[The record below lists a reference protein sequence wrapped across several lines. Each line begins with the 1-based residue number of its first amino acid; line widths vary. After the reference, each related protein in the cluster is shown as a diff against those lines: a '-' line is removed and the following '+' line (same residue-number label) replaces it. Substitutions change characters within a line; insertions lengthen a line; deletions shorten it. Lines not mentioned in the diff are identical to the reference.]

1 MSTRLNSFNKIL
13 TNHSYDLSPEEIDV
27 IRETLYPIISAGYS
41 DYSYWRPS
49 VDANGRM
56 SWTLSKSV
64 STPDEYVVRGQDGD
78 PGADGVNGRT
88 PVISIDPENSHFLWK
103 YEDATS
109 GWTDTGMITSGSQGP
124 EGERG
129 EAGRTPTFRVR
140 ETDSMF
146 QWEYV
151 GEGEQGWKNL
161 DLITSG
167 NNGTDGFSPTV
178 SAEVIPT
185 SVDSRGGYKLTFQY
199 GPEGGQTESINIYN
213 GTNGEGASFTV
224 SEGTGIDVVRTG
236 DNFNVALDTDTQTA
250 LAKVPVLAA
259 ASAGWNDVSAK
270 LDKTIWDS
278 TSGDFIT
285 MEGVEAGKQYV
296 MKSTGWAELEEGMY
310 QVEVDNTYLSGDGTT
325 NNAIGIKKSF
335 TDAWDSAKEIANAYV
350 NASGDFVKKPASTI
364 AGAYYGWRDN
374 SWVQL
379 QSELPITPDTTFFSG
394 NGTFQ
399 NALGLKKTY
408 TDHWEEAYNVA
419 LAYKT
424 ASSDFLKT
432 VSTDGT
438 TISGNGATTQIGLD
452 GLIAD
457 EIHAAIKYVHCNS
470 AQHAFSGIGASG
482 AGNLF
487 GIDETGMAATKQYGW
502 DYDTHAWTEIQS
514 GGDYLP
520 LSGGTVTGRTNF
532 SAATG
537 QNILAVASAAS
548 LVGASRQSE
557 ANFGQ
562 NNTAMGT
569 TWMGVGGPGMYRGF
583 LKYTQGGN
591 VGDLNS
597 NNEMQVEFTPTNKGQ
612 LFARAKNNG
621 NDCPET
627 QILNPTKSSCDA
639 MTTSGNANL
648 VSGPNYLIAKNADG
662 QFTIGAGF
670 VNCTDMNNV
679 TLTPNT
685 YYFVYEV

>member
-27 IRETLYPIISAGYS
+27 IRETLYPIISAGYN

-78 PGADGVNGRT
+78 PGTNGENGRT

-178 SAEVIPT
+178 SAEIIPT

-213 GTNGEGASFTV
+213 GTNGEGASFTI

-236 DNFNVALDTDTQTA
+236 DNFNVALDTDSQAT
-250 LAKVPVLAA
+250 LAKVAILAA
-259 ASAGWNDVSAK
+259 ASADWNDVSAK
-270 LDKTIWDS
+270 LDKSIWDS

-285 MEGVEAGKQYV
+285 MKGVVAGKQYV

-310 QVEVDNTYLSGDGTT
+310 QVEVDNTYFSGDGTT

-335 TDAWDSAKEIANAYV
+335 TDAWDSAKEIADAYV
-350 NASGDFVKKPASTI
+350 NASGDFVKKPASPV

-379 QSELPITPDTTFFSG
+379 QTELPITPDTTFFSG
-394 NGTFQ
+394 NGTYQ
-399 NALGLKKTY
+399 NPLGLKKTY

-419 LAYKT
+419 ETYKSVS
-424 ASSDFLKT
+424 ARFLQYVNVT
-432 VSTDGT
+432 QNGGL
-438 TISGNGATTQIGLD
+438 SGNGGPMAGDPSL
-452 GLIAD
+452 
-457 EIHAAIKYVHCNS
+457 
-470 AQHAFSGIGASG
+470 GI
-482 AGNLF
+482 N
-487 GIDETGMAATKQYGW
+487 ETDMITDHMYGW
-502 DYDTHAWTEIQS
+502 KKGTGWSEVET

-532 SAATG
+532 SAANG
-537 QNILAVASAAS
+537 QNIFAVASAAT
-548 LVGASRQSE
+548 LIGASRQTA
-557 ANFGQ
+557 ANYGV
-562 NNTAMGT
+562 NNTAIGT
-569 TWMGVGGPGMYRGF
+569 TWFGVGGNGMHQGF
-583 LKYTQGGN
+583 IKYSDGGSVGSLDTTSTIQINIKPENAGCNGEMTITNVNGETTTQSKVVN
-591 VGDLNS
+591 VPAAS
-597 NNEMQVEFTPTNKGQ
+597 YNNMNTFDPTN
-612 LFARAKNNG
+612 
-621 NDCPET
+621 
-627 QILNPTKSSCDA
+627 
-639 MTTSGNANL
+639 
-648 VSGPNYLIAKNADG
+648 GPNYMLRKTANGFD
-662 QFTIGAGF
+662 IGAK
-670 VNCTDMNNV
+670 VVNV
-679 TLTPNT
+679 TSMPQNTEANT